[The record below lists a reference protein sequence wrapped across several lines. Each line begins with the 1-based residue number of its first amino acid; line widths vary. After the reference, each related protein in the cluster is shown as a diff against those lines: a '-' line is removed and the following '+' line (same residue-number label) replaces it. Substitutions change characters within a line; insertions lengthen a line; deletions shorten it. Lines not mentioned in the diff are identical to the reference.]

1 VNTKL
6 TLSINKAV
14 TERAKKYAHKKKT
27 SLSKLVENQLD
38 KLTTVEKSDDI
49 TPLVKSLSGVISS
62 KKASAGKTEYAQ
74 YLKKKYR

>member
-1 VNTKL
+1 MNTKL

-14 TERAKKYAHKKKT
+14 TERAKKYAHKKRT

-38 KLTTVEKSDDI
+38 KLTAVEKSDDI

-62 KKASAGKTEYAQ
+62 KKIGTEKSEYAQ